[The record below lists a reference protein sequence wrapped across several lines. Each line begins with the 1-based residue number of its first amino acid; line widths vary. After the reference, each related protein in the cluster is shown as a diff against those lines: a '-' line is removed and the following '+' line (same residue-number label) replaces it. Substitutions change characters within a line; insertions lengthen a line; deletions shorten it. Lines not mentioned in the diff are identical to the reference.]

1 MKQVFI
7 FIYLLFLATA
17 MQAKDAK
24 AFLLT
29 KNDAVTL
36 YCHKNEA
43 LVVQTALN
51 LFRQD
56 YVKVLAASPRTESL
70 KKARIVVGTIDN
82 PEIAAWAAEQGIC
95 LDGLQGKHE
104 GFLLKVLGVGNKY
117 RLAVLGSDKRGTAYG
132 LMTLVR
138 MMGVSPWQWWADC
151 EPTPRE
157 VFQLEA
163 DFERLE
169 VPSVAYR
176 GIFINDEDWGLNPW
190 SSNNYEP
197 KMRQRNGEDSTPR
210 NGEIGPYTHERI
222 FELLLRLRAN
232 IFWPAMHECTVPFYL
247 IKGNREMADKYGIL
261 ISTSHCEPMMR
272 NTNGEWR
279 KAGLGDYNFVT
290 NAKQVVHFWEER
302 VKELSG
308 SDCLYTLG
316 MRGVH
321 DSAMEGAKTIP
332 EQVKVLTDVLKVQRD
347 LLAMHVNAQ
356 VDKVPQQFIPYKEV
370 LDCYHSG
377 LQVPDDVTLIWCDDN
392 YGYIRHFPTEQ
403 ERTRKGGHG
412 MYYHASYWGRPHDY
426 LWLAT
431 TPPELIHAEMQRA
444 YRHGVDKVWVLNVG
458 DIKPAEYLISLFV
471 DMAWEGSR
479 FGKDKLGAYMARW
492 YEEQLGMEGKELLP
506 LWKTYYDLSFK
517 LRPEFL
523 GGTRTE
529 EKDPKYK
536 LVSDVPMNEKEITER
551 LSQCRE
557 MIDAMNRL
565 EKRFPQSRLDAW
577 FQLVKY
583 PLSAMA
589 AMNEKMLGAQL
600 ARHRLAKWDK
610 PLEAFNHIVTLT
622 EKYNALKDGK
632 WEGIMSWQPR
642 NLPVFA
648 PVKEEY
654 VDAPLTARTN
664 GKLVFQSD
672 LCIGTE
678 LLPGK
683 DISCLVE
690 TANAD
695 SLVVE
700 IRTLPV
706 HPTNG
711 NVVRYRLQ
719 LDNEQPIE
727 LDFHTEGRSE
737 EWKRNVLYNYAS
749 RMVKLP
755 LHNKKRECKLTV
767 TAVDEGVFVQEI
779 VIH

>member
-1 MKQVFI
+1 
-7 FIYLLFLATA
+7 
-17 MQAKDAK
+17 
-24 AFLLT
+24 
-29 KNDAVTL
+29 
-36 YCHKNEA
+36 
-43 LVVQTALN
+43 
-51 LFRQD
+51 
-56 YVKVLAASPRTESL
+56 
-70 KKARIVVGTIDN
+70 
-82 PEIAAWAAEQGIC
+82 
-95 LDGLQGKHE
+95 
-104 GFLLKVLGVGNKY
+104 
-117 RLAVLGSDKRGTAYG
+117 
-132 LMTLVR
+132 
-138 MMGVSPWQWWADC
+138 
-151 EPTPRE
+151 
-157 VFQLEA
+157 
-163 DFERLE
+163 
-169 VPSVAYR
+169 
-176 GIFINDEDWGLNPW
+176 
-190 SSNNYEP
+190 
-197 KMRQRNGEDSTPR
+197 
-210 NGEIGPYTHERI
+210 
-222 FELLLRLRAN
+222 
-232 IFWPAMHECTVPFYL
+232 
-247 IKGNREMADKYGIL
+247 
-261 ISTSHCEPMMR
+261 
-272 NTNGEWR
+272 
-279 KAGLGDYNFVT
+279 
-290 NAKQVVHFWEER
+290 
-302 VKELSG
+302 
-308 SDCLYTLG
+308 
-316 MRGVH
+316 
-321 DSAMEGAKTIP
+321 
-332 EQVKVLTDVLKVQRD
+332 
-347 LLAMHVNAQ
+347 
-356 VDKVPQQFIPYKEV
+356 
-370 LDCYHSG
+370 
-377 LQVPDDVTLIWCDDN
+377 
-392 YGYIRHFPTEQ
+392 
-403 ERTRKGGHG
+403 
-412 MYYHASYWGRPHDY
+412 
-426 LWLAT
+426 
-431 TPPELIHAEMQRA
+431 
-444 YRHGVDKVWVLNVG
+444 
-458 DIKPAEYLISLFV
+458 
-471 DMAWEGSR
+471 
-479 FGKDKLGAYMARW
+479 
-492 YEEQLGMEGKELLP
+492 
-506 LWKTYYDLSFK
+506 
-517 LRPEFL
+517 
-523 GGTRTE
+523 
-529 EKDPKYK
+529 
-536 LVSDVPMNEKEITER
+536 MNEKEITER

-565 EKRFPQSRLDAW
+565 EKRVPQSRLDAW

-600 ARHRLAKWDK
+600 ARHRLANWDK
-610 PLEAFNHIVTLT
+610 PLEAFNRIVTLT